1 MKKYLLIII
10 SLLLLT
16 SCNSEKIV
24 ISSAKSESSSE
35 VDSGFQ
41 KSSHQSDIYQG
52 EDVTLSIKKPEITVD
67 TKELTLVFENLSDNE
82 YGYGKDIHLEIM
94 KENGW
99 CTVPTFDNVVTET
112 ILIVMSPHSKSE
124 VMFSIKEYF
133 GSLSTGKYRILKTL
147 YLVKEAKYEMTYIV
161 TEFEIK

>member
-1 MKKYLLIII
+1 MKKYLLVII

-24 ISSAKSESSSE
+24 NTSVKSETSSD
-35 VDSGFQ
+35 VDSSLQ

-52 EDVTLSIKKPEITVD
+52 EDVTLSIKEPVITVD
-67 TKELTLVFENLSDNE
+67 TKEITLVIENLSDNE

-94 KENGW
+94 KENDW
-99 CTVPTFDNVVTET
+99 CNVPTFDNVVTET

-133 GSLSTGKYRILKTL
+133 GSLSIGKYRILKAL
-147 YLVKEAKYEMTYIV
+147 YLVKEAKYEMTYII